1 MAMVEG
7 RLLEVV
13 LAEIGM
19 WMGVLVMSVVMDT
32 KGHMVVVV
40 VASELC
46 DWLPWMEAQTKA
58 RLAFGSFLFWLLDRW
73 GNFYPVIC
81 VILIIHAI

>member
-1 MAMVEG
+1 MCLARLLSDGFECLVWGTLFMAMVEG

-19 WMGVLVMSVVMDT
+19 WMGVLVMSVVKDT

-46 DWLPWMEAQTKA
+46 D
-58 RLAFGSFLFWLLDRW
+58 
-73 GNFYPVIC
+73 
-81 VILIIHAI
+81 